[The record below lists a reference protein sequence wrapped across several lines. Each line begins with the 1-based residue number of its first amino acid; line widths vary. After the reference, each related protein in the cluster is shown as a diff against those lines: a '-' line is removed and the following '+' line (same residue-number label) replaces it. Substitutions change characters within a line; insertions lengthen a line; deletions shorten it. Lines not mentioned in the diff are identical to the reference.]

1 MVELTDGEIKLTPI
15 IAKPR
20 EAKAKNRTSPKSPRS
35 RPRNRSPVRAR
46 AKAKPAK

>member
-20 EAKAKNRTSPKSPRS
+20 EAKAEKPDKPEK
-35 RPRNRSPVRAR
+35 PEEAAQEPVAG
-46 AKAKPAK
+46 KGKGES